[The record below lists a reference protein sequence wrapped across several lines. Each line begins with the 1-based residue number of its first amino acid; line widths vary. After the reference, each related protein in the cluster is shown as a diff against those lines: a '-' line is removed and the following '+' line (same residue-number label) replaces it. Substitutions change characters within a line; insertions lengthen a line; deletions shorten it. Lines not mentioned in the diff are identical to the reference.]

1 LSILCDKAVWKKAGS
16 LFFRIFTQSLFF
28 QSFWAIVFLFFAF
41 TCMAYRLN
49 QRELAFPAPHC
60 ADVNGLLAV
69 GGDLSEARLRL
80 AYAEGI
86 FPWYSRFEPILWWSP
101 DPRFVILPSNFK
113 FAKSLRPHIRKQPY
127 QVTVNRAFK
136 SVIHNCKTRYRP
148 GQQGTWI
155 TDEMEAAYL
164 NLHQKGFAHSVEVWQ
179 GERLVG
185 GLYGEILGKCFF
197 GESMFAL
204 EPNASKIG
212 FVVFVK
218 NLLRYDWKLIDCQV
232 YTEHLAT
239 FGATHISRKEFI
251 QRLKKTQ
258 KEDTFEI
265 NALIRT
271 FNQDPDFILS

>member
-1 LSILCDKAVWKKAGS
+1 MEKGKLAIFLYFYAIFV
-16 LFFRIFTQSLFF
+16 FRTLLATVS
-28 QSFWAIVFLFFAF
+28 LFFAF
-41 TCMAYRLN
+41 FCMAYRLN
-49 QRELAFPAPHC
+49 QQELTFPAPHY

-80 AYAEGI
+80 AYAQGI

-101 DPRFVILPSNFK
+101 DPRFVILPADFK
-113 FAKSLRPHIRKQPY
+113 FAKSLRAQIRKAPY
-127 QVTVNRAFK
+127 QISVNRAFEA
-136 SVIHNCKTRYRP
+136 VIRNCKTRHRP
-148 GQQGTWI
+148 GQLGTWI
-155 TDEMEAAYL
+155 TSEMEAAYL
-164 NLHQKGFAHSVEVWQ
+164 NLHQKGFAHSIEVWQ

-239 FGATHISRKEFI
+239 FGASHIARSEFL

-258 KEDTFEI
+258 DEDNFEI
-265 NALIRT
+265 HDLMRT